1 MSNLTRYVFGLALI
15 LGYLGYYSVAQSQT
29 KPVKKTLTGTVS
41 CRVTIKGKGAPGVVV
56 GLRAREFGP
65 QPAPSIKAGT
75 DQDGYYRIRDVPAG
89 IYQVEPIV
97 PALVIS
103 DLPAYGS
110 RGKGLVITEGEAV
123 DGIDF
128 ALLRGGVITGKVT
141 DAEGRA
147 VIDEPINLLRLDPI
161 NKRGWAYSFAPRGF
175 QTDDRGIYRIFGV
188 PAGRYKV
195 AIGQSEDS
203 FFRRFEEGRPSY
215 KQTFHPDVS
224 DPAKA
229 TVIDLAEG
237 AEARDVNIAVVRPIQ
252 GFAASG
258 RVVDG
263 ATGEPVANVRF
274 GLQMTTDE
282 QQGSFMNTLSSSNS
296 QGEFRIENLTPGKY
310 AVVILPQQDRD
321 LQADAVAFEVADQD
335 IAGLLVKTS
344 KGASLAGT
352 VVLEG
357 TDVADGDY
365 DLTAESSLGP
375 GETAVSD
382 PRRVTVRGTDVTGIE
397 LTTKPLGSISGSIA
411 LENSTAPEC
420 KNKRQPL
427 FSETLVTAR
436 RHEKRGKKNQ
446 PRLLRFFTAQGS
458 PNKAGDFMLR
468 NLAPGEHSLST
479 RFFAKYW
486 YFQAIT
492 LQMPAAPTA
501 TERSASVNRP
511 VNAARSWV
519 NLKLGE
525 RLTGLTITLAEG
537 AASLRGR
544 ITGAESD
551 KLPPNLFVYLIP
563 TEKEQAE
570 DVLRFFTTAVT
581 ADGSFSLGNL
591 PPGRYWAITRIVAEN
606 RWPDPFKLRMPDEA
620 DNRVKLRR
628 DAELAKTSIELKPC
642 QNVLDYQL
650 PFKSSSL
657 ESSRPATNQ

>member
-1 MSNLTRYVFGLALI
+1 MRSAQQKSYSISFLAFTAIITLTGGVA
-15 LGYLGYYSVAQSQT
+15 AQSQEDET
-29 KPVKKTLTGTVS
+29 QTDSPKTGTITGRVINENGQPLANASVFVRGSIPLMQARIVTTDSEGNFQVS
-41 CRVTIKGKGAPGVVV
+41 DLERAMYGVSASTPAYVSAPINPESVP
-56 GLRAREFGP
+56 L
-65 QPAPSIKAGT
+65 
-75 DQDGYYRIRDVPAG
+75 YYRI
-89 IYQVEPIV
+89 
-97 PALVIS
+97 
-103 DLPAYGS
+103 
-110 RGKGLVITEGEAV
+110 GESV
-123 DGIDF
+123 RLTLIK
-128 ALLRGGVITGKVT
+128 GGVITGTVMSASGET
-141 DAEGRA
+141 LVQIEVRAILVRDANGQPPKYPTYQLERT
-147 VIDEPINLLRLDPI
+147 
-161 NKRGWAYSFAPRGF
+161 
-175 QTDDRGIYRIFGV
+175 TDDRGIYRLYGLLPGTYV
-188 PAGRYKV
+188 VSAGGLGAFNYTTN
-195 AIGQSEDS
+195 AYDTDAPIYA
-203 FFRRFEEGRPSY
+203 PSS
-215 KQTFHPDVS
+215 TRDT
-224 DPAKA
+224 A
-229 TVIDLAEG
+229 AE
-237 AEARDVNIAVVRPIQ
+237 IAVRAGEETSGVDIRYRGEP
-252 GFAASG
+252 G
-258 RVVDG
+258 RVVSG
-263 ATGEPVANVRF
+263 TAHGPTAPNSSYSRINV
-274 GLQMTTDE
+274 
-282 QQGSFMNTLSSSNS
+282 TLMQISNGVPQASAYSYQRSNS
-296 QGEFRIENLTPGKY
+296 RGFVFYG
-310 AVVILPQQDRD
+310 
-321 LQADAVAFEVADQD
+321 
-335 IAGLLVKTS
+335 
-344 KGASLAGT
+344 
-352 VVLEG
+352 
-357 TDVADGDY
+357 VADGDY
-365 DLTAESSLGP
+365 DLTAQSSLSP
-375 GETAVSD
+375 GETAVSE
-382 PRRVTVRGTDVTGIE
+382 PRRIVVKGADVTGIE
-397 LTTKPLGSISGSIA
+397 LTIKPLGSISGRIA

-606 RWPDPFKLRMPDEA
+606 RWPDSFKLRMPDEA

-650 PFKSSSL
+650 PFKSSSM
-657 ESSRPATNQ
+657 ESRRPGTYH